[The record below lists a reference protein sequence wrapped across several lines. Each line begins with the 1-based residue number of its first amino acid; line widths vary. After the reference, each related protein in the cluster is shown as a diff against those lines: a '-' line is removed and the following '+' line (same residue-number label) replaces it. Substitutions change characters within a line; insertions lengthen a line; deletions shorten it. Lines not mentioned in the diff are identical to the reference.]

1 MTTDGTEFDRDQ
13 PCADHAP
20 DENKSGQANH
30 LLQHDRRMPEQGFHR
45 CVDGGEVPK
54 EEHSLPLR
62 ASKILVSLGASVN
75 LTLATGGERYGHF
88 RSGGEGGG
96 IRRPGREKR
105 RCYEPPSR
113 DRCWHITSGRTGSQR
128 ISRAFPWPPGA
139 RCRGRH
145 QSDPAERLNATLAK
159 RVEGARLDARR
170 HRPDERIGAVD
181 QQPDFRRI
189 AAFRG
194 NGTLAVSQ

>member
-1 MTTDGTEFDRDQ
+1 
-13 PCADHAP
+13 
-20 DENKSGQANH
+20 
-30 LLQHDRRMPEQGFHR
+30 MPEQGFHR

-113 DRCWHITSGRTGSQR
+113 DRCRYITSGRTGSQR
-128 ISRAFPWPPGA
+128 RPLGDPLTEAITPRGINQPLVINMRDLSSGALLYEISPSVLSISLPAFASFKSRYRVCDSRRRTCALRLEHSPETRCLSGAELKVRSHFPPA
-139 RCRGRH
+139 GRL
-145 QSDPAERLNATLAK
+145 QTFGS
-159 RVEGARLDARR
+159 
-170 HRPDERIGAVD
+170 
-181 QQPDFRRI
+181 
-189 AAFRG
+189 
-194 NGTLAVSQ
+194 